1 MYIHFGILNKKLLIP
16 FLFPIFL
23 QLRGL
28 IRSDKY
34 KVSYAIKEFASISC
48 LILFII
54 IYFIQKLFIRQPD
67 IKSENQ
73 NKLQNKQLSQNNDLI
88 KREKN
93 EKNSVKKVLFFI
105 FVAFCLFIPSIQKI
119 FTKDYV
125 EDFPITN
132 LEIFFEVLFLVPL
145 SMMVLGLSIF
155 SHQKISIIIILVCL
169 FIIIIEDIVYNKLG
183 IEQIIKTLSYTFF
196 FQLFYCLADA
206 FGIKYLNIYVDNIFL
221 FLFKIGIINTCALL
235 IFSTITHFMNVDNG
249 NLEFFQGFKKLPIL
263 LFIVDLFISFLYEM
277 GLWLTMYYFSPC
289 HYFIFETISDFI
301 EYILNATYRG
311 YNYKVEQLITF
322 FILYPILIF
331 AILVFNEV
339 IILNFCGLNYNTKI
353 KILEREIEDIYNADD
368 LNSDTLSE
376 VNEDINELG
385 YIMSKN
391 RNKNKNKYKT
401 ENKNTFY

>member
-1 MYIHFGILNKKLLIP
+1 MYVHFGILNKKLLIP

-34 KVSYAIKEFASISC
+34 KVSYAIKEFTSISC

-54 IYFIQKLFIRQPD
+54 IYFIQKMFIRQPN
-67 IKSENQ
+67 IKLENQ
-73 NKLQNKQLSQNNDLI
+73 NNEQNKQLSQNNDLI

-105 FVAFCLFIPSIQKI
+105 FVAFCLFVPSIQKI

-125 EDFPITN
+125 KEFSITN

-196 FQLFYCLADA
+196 FQLFYCLANA

-221 FLFKIGIINTCALL
+221 FLFKIGIINT
-235 IFSTITHFMNVDNG
+235 
-249 NLEFFQGFKKLPIL
+249 
-263 LFIVDLFISFLYEM
+263 FLY
-277 GLWLTMYYFSPC
+277 
-289 HYFIFETISDFI
+289 
-301 EYILNATYRG
+301 
-311 YNYKVEQLITF
+311 
-322 FILYPILIF
+322 
-331 AILVFNEV
+331 
-339 IILNFCGLNYNTKI
+339 
-353 KILEREIEDIYNADD
+353 
-368 LNSDTLSE
+368 
-376 VNEDINELG
+376 
-385 YIMSKN
+385 
-391 RNKNKNKYKT
+391 
-401 ENKNTFY
+401 

>member
-1 MYIHFGILNKKLLIP
+1 MYVHFGILNKKLLIP

-34 KVSYAIKEFASISC
+34 KVSYAIKEFTSISC

-54 IYFIQKLFIRQPD
+54 IYFIQKIFIRQPD

-105 FVAFCLFIPSIQKI
+105 FVAFCLFVPSIQKI
-119 FTKDYV
+119 FAKDYV
-125 EDFPITN
+125 KDFSITN

-221 FLFKIGIINTCALL
+221 FLFQIGIINTCALL

-263 LFIVDLFISFLYEM
+263 FFIVDLFISFLYEM

-353 KILEREIEDIYNADD
+353 KILERGIEDIYNADD
-368 LNSDTLSE
+368 INSDTLSD
-376 VNEDINELG
+376 VNEDIYELG

-391 RNKNKNKYKT
+391 ENKYKT

>member
-1 MYIHFGILNKKLLIP
+1 
-16 FLFPIFL
+16 
-23 QLRGL
+23 
-28 IRSDKY
+28 
-34 KVSYAIKEFASISC
+34 
-48 LILFII
+48 
-54 IYFIQKLFIRQPD
+54 
-67 IKSENQ
+67 
-73 NKLQNKQLSQNNDLI
+73 
-88 KREKN
+88 
-93 EKNSVKKVLFFI
+93 
-105 FVAFCLFIPSIQKI
+105 
-119 FTKDYV
+119 
-125 EDFPITN
+125 
-132 LEIFFEVLFLVPL
+132 
-145 SMMVLGLSIF
+145 
-155 SHQKISIIIILVCL
+155 
-169 FIIIIEDIVYNKLG
+169 
-183 IEQIIKTLSYTFF
+183 
-196 FQLFYCLADA
+196 
-206 FGIKYLNIYVDNIFL
+206 
-221 FLFKIGIINTCALL
+221 
-235 IFSTITHFMNVDNG
+235 
-249 NLEFFQGFKKLPIL
+249 
-263 LFIVDLFISFLYEM
+263 
-277 GLWLTMYYFSPC
+277 MYYFSPC